1 MRGRIHVRY
10 AYAITAALLLGG
22 TTLALTTSP
31 DILIAQTAQNEGL
44 SAAPRGA
51 PGSFA
56 DMVQRLQPAVVN
68 ISTRQRVQVPNNPFS
83 GTPFGDLFG
92 GQGAPGAPGGQGGG
106 APQTRQAQ
114 SLGSGFIISA
124 DGYIVTNNHVV
135 APGARGATVDSITVI
150 MPDRTEYEA
159 KLIGTDQSSD
169 LAVLKIVPKKPLPF
183 VKFGDSTKA
192 RVGDW
197 VVAIGNPFGLGS
209 TVTAGIISA
218 LHRNTGNGS
227 DRFIQT
233 DASINQGNSGGPM
246 FDMSGNVIGIN
257 SQILSPTGGNIGIG
271 FAIPSEQAVSVINT
285 LKGGGTVKRGYL
297 GIQISALGDD
307 MAESLGLPKNHGE
320 FVQGVEPG
328 KGADKAGIKPGD
340 VIVKVNGR
348 EVTPDETLSFIVAG
362 LQVGNKVPIELI
374 RGGKTINVT
383 AEIGQRPPEDQ
394 LASFAQQ
401 DGDDD
406 DSFGPG
412 QGQGQP
418 QTQQAA
424 QQLLGISVTELTPNI
439 ARQLGVAQDTK
450 GVVITAVD
458 PSTDAG
464 AKGLRRGDVI
474 LQANGAATLSEADL
488 GKAATAAKT
497 AGRNAVL
504 LQVLRRGNPATF
516 LPIRLRDK

>member
-1 MRGRIHVRY
+1 MRY

-22 TTLALTTSP
+22 TTLALTTTPSVV
-31 DILIAQTAQNEGL
+31 AQTAQNEGMA
-44 SAAPRGA
+44 AAPRGA

-68 ISTRQRVQVPNNPFS
+68 ISTRQRVQVPANPFS

-92 GQGAPGAPGGQGGG
+92 GGQGGPGGGGG
-106 APQTRQAQ
+106 APQTRPAQ

-135 APGARGATVDSITVI
+135 SAGARGATVESITVI
-150 MPDRTEYEA
+150 LPDRTEYTA
-159 KLIGTDQSSD
+159 KLIGTDAASD
-169 LAVLKIVPKKPLPF
+169 LAVLKIEPKRPLPF

-218 LHRNTGNGS
+218 LHRNTGNGA

-246 FDMSGNVIGIN
+246 FDMTGSVIGIN
-257 SQILSPTGGNIGIG
+257 SQIISPTGGNVGIG
-271 FAIPSEQAVSVINT
+271 FAIPSEQAVSIINT
-285 LKGGGTVKRGYL
+285 LKAGGTVKRGYL
-297 GIQISALGDD
+297 GIQISQLSDD
-307 MAESLGLPKNHGE
+307 MAESLGLPKNNGE

-328 KGADKAGIKPGD
+328 KGAEKAGIKPGD
-340 VIVKVNGR
+340 VITKVNGR
-348 EVTPDETLSFIVAG
+348 TVTPDETLSYIVAG
-362 LQVGNKVPIELI
+362 LEVGTKVPIELI
-374 RGGKTINVT
+374 RDGKRQTVT
-383 AEIGQRPPEDQ
+383 AEIGQRPPEDELRQ
-394 LASFAQQ
+394 FAQQ
-401 DGDDD
+401 DDDD
-406 DSFGPG
+406 FSDQGPS
-412 QGQGQP
+412 P
-418 QTQQAA
+418 QNQQQAA

-439 ARQLGVAQDTK
+439 ARQLGLGLDVK

-464 AKGLRRGDVI
+464 IKGLRRGDVI
-474 LQANGAATLSEADL
+474 LQANGQAVLSETDL
-488 GKAATAAKT
+488 GKAASAAKA

-504 LQVLRRGNPATF
+504 LQVLRRGAPATF
-516 LPIRLRDK
+516 VPIRLRDQ